1 MTKRARRMLGLMD
14 RTTTAWHIPVVGR
27 AKGRLIRH
35 LVERHR
41 PRRAI
46 EIGSLLGY
54 SAIVIAGSLP
64 TGGRLVCVEAN
75 PFLAQLVESNVA
87 EAGLARR
94 VRVVPGDALRAIPL
108 LPGRFD
114 FAFIDAAK
122 EDYLDYLRQLEP
134 RLTPGAV
141 VVADNTGASFRR
153 HVAPYL
159 DYVRGAGAYQSRA
172 YDFGD
177 DAMEVSIRDGAAS
190 RAGRRRG

>member
-1 MTKRARRMLGLMD
+1 MTKRAQRMLGLMD
-14 RTTTAWHIPVVGR
+14 RATTAWHIPVIGR
-27 AKGRLIRH
+27 AKGRIVRRLI
-35 LVERHR
+35 EKHR

-64 TGGRLVCVEAN
+64 PGGRLVCVEAN
-75 PFLAQLVESNVA
+75 PFLAALVEANVE

-94 VRVVPGDALRAIPL
+94 VKVVTGDALRAIPL

-114 FAFIDAAK
+114 FALIDAAK

-134 RLTPGAV
+134 RLMPGAV
-141 VVADNTGASFRR
+141 VVADNTGAFRR
-153 HVAPYL
+153 DVAPYL
-159 DYVRGAGAYQSRA
+159 EYVRSAPAYRSRE

-177 DAMEVSIRDGAAS
+177 DAMEVSIRDGGPAV
-190 RAGRRRG
+190 RGRR